1 MKSKF
6 ALSTAALFGLV
17 WLTAC
22 SSAEPT
28 LLPSDPKQSEDL
40 AIESVE
46 LLQAESWPVQIRMEL
61 AGTLPSACYSL
72 EYEVIL
78 PDRDGIIEVEAHA
91 KLERDSVCEQQAEP
105 FRQTIGLGSYTEGDF
120 QVMLNGEPLGQIQ
133 LGGGSQAPGRE
144 DQAPGSGDV
153 EGGMTR
159 GPVYIDETELLLLES
174 FPVQIEL
181 VIRGALPT
189 PCASLEWLVE
199 APDDQGRIQVEAFSL
214 QDPAIDCIQV
224 LQEMEERLAIGS
236 YSEGSYSVWLNGELV
251 GEFEI

>member
-6 ALSTAALFGLV
+6 ALSIGALFGLV

-28 LLPSDPKQSEDL
+28 MLPSDPQESEDL
-40 AIESVE
+40 TIESVE
-46 LLQAESWPVQIRMEL
+46 LVQAESWPVQIRMEL
-61 AGTLPSACYSL
+61 SGTLPSACHSL
-72 EYEVIL
+72 EYAVIL
-78 PDRDGIIEVEAHA
+78 PGTDGVIEVEAHA
-91 KLERDSVCEQQAEP
+91 KLERESVCEQQAEP
-105 FRQTIGLGSYTEGDF
+105 FRQAIGLGSYTEGDF
-120 QVMLNGEPLGQIQ
+120 QVMLNGEFISEIRLG
-133 LGGGSQAPGRE
+133 SE
-144 DQAPGSGDV
+144 VKAPGSSGAYA
-153 EGGMTR
+153 GMMR
-159 GPVYIDETELLLLES
+159 GPVFIDETELLLLES

-251 GEFEI
+251 GEFES

>member
-6 ALSTAALFGLV
+6 PIPAAAFMAIV

-22 SSAEPT
+22 SGAEPT
-28 LLPSDPKQSEDL
+28 LIPNDLHESDDL
-40 AIESVE
+40 IIESVE

-61 AGTLPSACYSL
+61 GGTLPSACHSL
-72 EYEVIL
+72 EYAVML
-78 PDRDGIIEVEAHA
+78 PGADGVIEVDAHA
-91 KLERDSVCEQQAEP
+91 KLEGNSECGQQAEP
-105 FRQTIGLGSYTEGDF
+105 FRQCIGLGSYTDGDF
-120 QVMLNGEPLGQIQ
+120 QVLLNGELIGEILLGTD
-133 LGGGSQAPGRE
+133 SQV
-144 DQAPGSGDV
+144 PGSNDTN
-153 EGGMTR
+153 GGMSR
-159 GPVYIDETELLLLES
+159 GPVYINETELLILES

-189 PCASLEWLVE
+189 PCSSFEWSVE
-199 APDDQGRIQVEAFSL
+199 DPDAKGRIEVEAFSL

-251 GEFEI
+251 GEFES

>member
-6 ALSTAALFGLV
+6 ALSTGALFGLV

-28 LLPSDPKQSEDL
+28 MLPSDPQESEDL
-40 AIESVE
+40 TIESVE
-46 LLQAESWPVQIRMEL
+46 LVQAESWPVQIRMEL
-61 AGTLPSACYSL
+61 SGTLPSACHSL
-72 EYEVIL
+72 EYAVIL
-78 PDRDGIIEVEAHA
+78 PGTDGVIEVEAHA
-91 KLERDSVCEQQAEP
+91 KLERESVCEQQAEP
-105 FRQTIGLGSYTEGDF
+105 FRQAIGLGSYTEGDF
-120 QVMLNGEPLGQIQ
+120 QVMLNGEFISQIRLG
-133 LGGGSQAPGRE
+133 SE
-144 DQAPGSGDV
+144 VKAPGSSGAYA
-153 EGGMTR
+153 GMMR
-159 GPVYIDETELLLLES
+159 GPVFIDETELLLLES

-224 LQEMEERLAIGS
+224 LKEMEERLAIGS

>member
-6 ALSTAALFGLV
+6 ALSTGALFGLV

-28 LLPSDPKQSEDL
+28 MLPSDPQESEDL
-40 AIESVE
+40 TIESVE
-46 LLQAESWPVQIRMEL
+46 LVQAESWPVQIRMEL
-61 AGTLPSACYSL
+61 SGTLPSACHSL
-72 EYEVIL
+72 EYAVIL
-78 PDRDGIIEVEAHA
+78 PGTDGVVEVEAHA
-91 KLERDSVCEQQAEP
+91 KLERESVCEQQAEP
-105 FRQTIGLGSYTEGDF
+105 FRQAIGLGSYTEGDF
-120 QVMLNGEPLGQIQ
+120 QVMLNGEFISEIRLG
-133 LGGGSQAPGRE
+133 SE
-144 DQAPGSGDV
+144 VKAPGSSGAYA
-153 EGGMTR
+153 GMMR
-159 GPVYIDETELLLLES
+159 GPVFIDKTELLLLES

-224 LQEMEERLAIGS
+224 LQETEERLAIGS

-251 GEFEI
+251 GEFES

>member
-6 ALSTAALFGLV
+6 AISTGALFGLV

-22 SSAEPT
+22 SGAEPT
-28 LLPSDPKQSEDL
+28 LLPSDPQESEDL
-40 AIESVE
+40 TIESVE
-46 LLQAESWPVQIRMEL
+46 LVQAESWPVQIRMEL
-61 AGTLPSACYSL
+61 SGTLPSACYSL
-72 EYEVIL
+72 DYAVIL
-78 PDRDGIIEVEAHA
+78 PGTDGVIEVEAHA
-91 KLERDSVCEQQAEP
+91 TLERESVCKQQAEP
-105 FRQTIGLGSYTEGDF
+105 FRQAIGLGSYTEGDF
-120 QVMLNGEPLGQIQ
+120 QVMLNGEFISEIRLG
-133 LGGGSQAPGRE
+133 SE
-144 DQAPGSGDV
+144 VKAPGSSGAYA
-153 EGGMTR
+153 GMSR
-159 GPVYIDETELLLLES
+159 GPVYINETELLILES

-224 LQEMEERLAIGS
+224 LKEMEERLAIGS

>member
-6 ALSTAALFGLV
+6 ALSTGALFGLV

-28 LLPSDPKQSEDL
+28 MLPSDPQESEDL
-40 AIESVE
+40 TIESVE
-46 LLQAESWPVQIRMEL
+46 LVQAESWPVQIRMEL
-61 AGTLPSACYSL
+61 SGTLPSACHSL
-72 EYEVIL
+72 EYAVIL
-78 PDRDGIIEVEAHA
+78 PGTDGVVEVEAHA
-91 KLERDSVCEQQAEP
+91 KLERESVCEQQAEP
-105 FRQTIGLGSYTEGDF
+105 FRQAIGLGSYTEGDF
-120 QVMLNGEPLGQIQ
+120 QVMLNGEFISEIRLG
-133 LGGGSQAPGRE
+133 SE
-144 DQAPGSGDV
+144 VKAPGSSGAYA
-153 EGGMTR
+153 GMMR
-159 GPVYIDETELLLLES
+159 GPVFIDETELLLLES

-224 LQEMEERLAIGS
+224 LQETEERLAIGS

-251 GEFEI
+251 GEFES